1 VKKEDAKVKKK
12 NKIAAVKE
20 LVFGVVLSKY
30 IIKAGGK
37 AAESRRRKNI

>member
-1 VKKEDAKVKKK
+1 VKKEDVKRKK
-12 NKIAAVKE
+12 IIAAVKE

-30 IIKAGGK
+30 IIKAGGM